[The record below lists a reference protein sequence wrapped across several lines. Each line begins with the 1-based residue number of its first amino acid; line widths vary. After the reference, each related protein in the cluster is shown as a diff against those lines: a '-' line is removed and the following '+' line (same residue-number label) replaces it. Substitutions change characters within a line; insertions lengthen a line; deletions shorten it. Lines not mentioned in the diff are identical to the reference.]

1 MKTMAETKINTSW
14 VWGWRGYSW
23 TAARFC
29 GAFPQE
35 PIEQRPWLRAEF
47 LSPLPR
53 SKAEG
58 LEKMKESKTPMGG
71 SRDRFRQGLERV
83 PVQVR
88 AGTSHMRRL
97 RLSDCPIAG
106 TGAGSTAFP
115 AVERGEARRCFGVP

>member
-1 MKTMAETKINTSW
+1 MAPRRISIPTSAQQ
-14 VWGWRGYSW
+14 GRGAGENERKQDANECS
-23 TAARFC
+23 
-29 GAFPQE
+29 
-35 PIEQRPWLRAEF
+35 I
-47 LSPLPR
+47 
-53 SKAEG
+53 
-58 LEKMKESKTPMGG
+58 
-71 SRDRFRQGLERV
+71 RQGVERV